1 MQDNN
6 LDNIYVLQAS
16 FDEEKIKIETGKGL
30 VLFG

>member
-6 LDNIYVLQAS
+6 LDNMYALQAF
-16 FDEEKIKIETGKGL
+16 FDEEKIKIETEKGL